1 MTANIITLSRIP
13 LSLLLLAFQTSSAP
27 FTVLYLIC
35 GATDVLDGYAARR
48 LHTESERGAMLDTAA
63 DLLFAVVYAVKIL
76 PSLSIPL
83 WIWIWVAL
91 IAAVKTSEIVSVSR
105 KAHRLTIDHSLGN
118 RLTGMLLFLLPL
130 SARFADVSY
139 GATLACIAATVT
151 AITEIK
157 PGGIKK

>member
-1 MTANIITLSRIP
+1 MTADIITLSRIP

-91 IAAVKTSEIVSVSR
+91 IAAVKTAEIVSESR

-130 SARFADVSY
+130 SVRFADVSY

>member
-1 MTANIITLSRIP
+1 MIANVITVSRV
-13 LSLLLLAFQTSSAP
+13 LFSLLSFVFAPFSAP
-27 FTVLYLIC
+27 FTVLYLLC
-35 GATDVLDGYAARR
+35 GASDVLDGFIARK
-48 LHTESERGAMLDTAA
+48 LHTESETGATLDSIA

-91 IAAVKTSEIVSVSR
+91 IAAVKTAEIVSESR

-130 SARFADVSY
+130 SVRKHSRSLY
-139 GATLACIAATVT
+139 LLIL
-151 AITEIK
+151 
-157 PGGIKK
+157 P